1 MVETALSLSDDLS
14 LTDRELDVLRLLS
27 QGLSNRQIATSLA
40 LSQNTIKLHVASI
53 FAKLSVATRTEA
65 VATAVR
71 SGIIAL
77 DT

>member
-1 MVETALSLSDDLS
+1 MVETAHSLSDDLA

-71 SGIIAL
+71 SGVITL
-77 DT
+77 HQ